1 MITALKEPKLKKPL
15 SELATQLFAVF
26 YIFHAYYS
34 SIRGVRIGDIIMLI
48 SAALFALLFNKKS
61 FRFHE
66 VYIALSKL
74 LCVFILITLVD
85 ALIYKYV
92 DMVGIAFRTIRWT
105 FYIGVACIVS
115 ECVDINKLYRYLVAI
130 GLISA
135 IVIIVQYLVYAI
147 FKYPIGLNIG
157 AEQYGYAVEKLR
169 LDETSYRKIYR
180 FCAFYAEPS
189 HFGYFESLVLAM
201 IFFWH
206 DKPNLKQII
215 VGVIII
221 TGMLMSTSTY
231 ALALLA
237 VLVIA
242 YLAQFIKKK
251 YAEKKHDMRKVIA
264 ILAGILILLVIAFLL
279 VKDTAIV
286 SYTLSKLGKIGSMS
300 RTQYIWDNS
309 KMDFPLAVKILGCG
323 VGNEEYFVRQMFD
336 TKLPYLNSLSIG
348 FLYCGF
354 TGLALMAWFFI
365 RAIRVTG
372 GRGRI
377 ILVLLLVMS
386 LFSAAFYSSTVSLFL
401 TAAVLGDRGF
411 GEKNAAADAEEC
423 I

>member
-1 MITALKEPKLKKPL
+1 
-15 SELATQLFAVF
+15 
-26 YIFHAYYS
+26 
-34 SIRGVRIGDIIMLI
+34 
-48 SAALFALLFNKKS
+48 
-61 FRFHE
+61 
-66 VYIALSKL
+66 
-74 LCVFILITLVD
+74 
-85 ALIYKYV
+85 
-92 DMVGIAFRTIRWT
+92 
-105 FYIGVACIVS
+105 
-115 ECVDINKLYRYLVAI
+115 
-130 GLISA
+130 
-135 IVIIVQYLVYAI
+135 
-147 FKYPIGLNIG
+147 
-157 AEQYGYAVEKLR
+157 
-169 LDETSYRKIYR
+169 
-180 FCAFYAEPS
+180 
-189 HFGYFESLVLAM
+189 M

-242 YLAQFIKKK
+242 YLARFIKKK
-251 YAEKKHDMRKVIA
+251 YAEKKNDMRKVIA

-386 LFSAAFYSSTVSLFL
+386 LFSAAFYRSTVSLFL